1 MTITNAALAAK
12 ADEVLTGT
20 KSFVEQQ
27 IGWLTS
33 VAPTVTLV
41 DPYDPL
47 VSEVV
52 KTPHQLQADYDALLA
67 PVGGQLAAVQAALD
81 DAEDLLADTQAVA
94 TTINGYSVTFT
105 GYLNDTQTARD
116 AAVIAKDAAI
126 LSEDNAESSAAAAAA
141 SALASANS
149 AVAASGFAG
158 TAETAA
164 TASAASAVSAASA
177 ETGAEAARDV
187 VLAWTPPL
195 TNRASWSNGTA
206 YAVNDWTTHLGS
218 TYRCISAH
226 TSSTGVNDPVAGIGV
241 QWELKAAK
249 GDTGSQGAQGI
260 QGLQGI
266 QGPQGVTGPQGIQGV
281 TGATGPEGPQGA
293 AGGVQWRGTWGSG
306 SLVYAENDLV
316 LRGVKTFICLAA
328 HTSSFANKPEDTP
341 GLWETFA
348 GLIDAPVTQN
358 GPGVLVHDDDGALS
372 WMQAGGDP
380 VLWGGFVAAPATI
393 NVGTGLYLSET
404 PALLRLADM
413 PATTLKGNS
422 TGGSAAP
429 ADLTASTVRTMLGLA
444 SVATSASAAD
454 LSTGALPAARLP
466 AFTGDVTTSAGSS
479 ATTIANNAV
488 TLAKM
493 ADMATASLIGRS
505 TAGTGDPEVLPAATA
520 RTVLG
525 LAAVATSAS
534 AADLAAGT
542 LAAARLPAFTGDVT
556 SSAGSSANTIANSA
570 VTNAKMAVM
579 ATLTLKGNNTG
590 GSAAPSDLT
599 VAQVK
604 TMLGVSAGWTT
615 VFKTADTNRT
625 TTVKSA
631 DPNLTF
637 SLEANSQYLIRGLIL
652 YTGGGTADLS
662 VQFTGPPSPDRV
674 MVRLSYFLASAQTTQ
689 VNVRQ
694 TAFSTAQTLDA
705 SSSGDSEVY
714 VEAYVDTGANAGTFA
729 LSWATASGAGTTTVK
744 AGSYLEYLKTA

>member
-226 TSSTGVNDPVAGIGV
+226 TSSSGVNDPVAGIGV

-249 GDTGSQGAQGI
+249 GDTGAQGAQGI
-260 QGLQGI
+260 QGTQGI
-266 QGPQGVTGPQGIQGV
+266 QGDTGPQGAQGIQGIQ
-281 TGATGPEGPQGA
+281 GIEGPEGPQGA
-293 AGGVQWRGTWGSG
+293 AGGVLWRGDWNVNGVGTA
-306 SLVYAENDLV
+306 YAVNDLV
-316 LRGVKTFICLAA
+316 LYGLRTFVCISA
-328 HTSSFANKPEDTP
+328 HTSTAAVPSSLPA
-341 GLWETFA
+341 LWTLFA
-348 GLIDAPVTQN
+348 GLID
-358 GPGVLVHDDDGALS
+358 GPGVGSDAGFLGYDAAGAISWVAGDTHIFGAHSGVPVALS
-372 WMQAGGDP
+372 VGGG
-380 VLWGGFVAAPATI
+380 VLMDT
-393 NVGTGLYLSET
+393 TTDS
-404 PALLRLADM
+404 LRMANM

-505 TAGTGDPEVLPAATA
+505 TAGTGDPEVLSAATA

-534 AADLAAGT
+534 AADLASGT

-570 VTNAKMAVM
+570 VTNAKMANM

-615 VFKTADTNRT
+615 VFKTADTSRT

-662 VQFTGPPSPDRV
+662 VQFTGPASPDRV

-705 SSSGDSEVY
+705 SSSGDSEIY